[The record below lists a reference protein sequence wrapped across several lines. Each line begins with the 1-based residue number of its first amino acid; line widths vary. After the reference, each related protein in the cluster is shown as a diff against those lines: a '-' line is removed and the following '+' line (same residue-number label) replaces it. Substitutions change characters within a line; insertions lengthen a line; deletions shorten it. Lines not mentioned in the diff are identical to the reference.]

1 MERMQIL
8 VNGERREMPAGAT
21 VTELIE
27 ALGLGERRLAVE
39 HNGRIIRR
47 AEFPRT
53 ALQADDRVEIVQA
66 IGGG

>member
-27 ALGLGERRLAVE
+27 VLGLGERRLAVE
-39 HNGRIIRR
+39 HNGHIIRR

>member
-1 MERMQIL
+1 MERMQIQ

-27 ALGLGERRLAVE
+27 VLGLGERRLAVE

>member
-1 MERMQIL
+1 MERMQIQ